1 MSSKRMNRRMAGVTL
16 IELIIA
22 IVIVS
27 AALAGLVAAFTRAN
41 RASADPVITQQMVAI
56 AETMMEE
63 VMLKPF
69 GTPGAGA
76 GANRALYQDIWDF
89 NSYPAKSSV
98 TDSSGAAIPGL
109 GRYTVT
115 VVVEALAANAVAN
128 IATAGD
134 AVRIRVTVHNGNQ
147 SFVLTGWRMRP

>member
-1 MSSKRMNRRMAGVTL
+1 MSSKRMNRRVAGVTL

-41 RASADPVITQQMVAI
+41 RASVDPVITQQMVAI

-63 VMLKPF
+63 IMLKPF
-69 GTPGAGA
+69 GPPSTGA
-76 GANRALYQDIWDF
+76 GANRALYNDIRDF
-89 NSYPAKSSV
+89 NGYPANSAV
-98 TDSSGAAIPGL
+98 TDIGGTAIPGL

-115 VVVEALAANAVAN
+115 VNVEELAANAVTN
-128 IATAGD
+128 IAPAGD
-134 AVRIRVTVHNGNQ
+134 AVRIRVTVRNGAE
-147 SFVLTGWRMRP
+147 SFVLTGWKMRP